1 MNIIRSSL
9 GLRAK
14 VALPFV
20 ISAVALIV
28 IGLFSVLTGRN
39 LVAHTDTLSENYL
52 PAVSEALNGD
62 RDLYQALVAQ
72 MSFISATENNEPTDQ
87 HKADFEENAG
97 QALERLNKAIE
108 RLRGTDISGKT
119 EGFRNTY
126 DRWLATARQS
136 MQVAQAGDPQAGHQL
151 LIGRSNELFG
161 QLRDYYDI
169 AGVHADEQAQILTHE
184 ASEEGGSSTIF
195 ILVTTAGAVIIS
207 VILFIIFLRMIIQ
220 SVDVLRKQLDNI
232 AQGEGDLTQRIPV
245 EMDDDLGNLARSFNH
260 VLENLQTMIGAIQN
274 LSRHLGEGASELS
287 TAARDNT
294 NGVTRQTDAI
304 SMVATAINE
313 MQSAIEEV
321 AGNASRAA
329 DITNQAQEKGR
340 NGATIIRSS
349 SVQVQRLAAQISK
362 AVEVIRKLSQDSE
375 NITSVLDVIRDI
387 ADQTNLLALNAAI
400 EAARAGEQGRGFAV
414 VADEVRTL
422 AKRTQQSTEDIQ
434 TMITALQTGVA
445 DVVSVMET
453 GSKEAVETEKLAT
466 EAEAELQGILE
477 SMADISDVNTSVA
490 SATEEQTQVV
500 DEINRSVTEINDLAA
515 EGLERSGSIDR
526 ISNSLDDYARELE
539 QQTGRFKV

>member
-1 MNIIRSSL
+1 MILKKSL

-14 VALPFV
+14 VALPFA
-20 ISAVALIV
+20 ISAIALMV
-28 IGLFSVLTGRN
+28 IGLFSVLTAQN
-39 LVAHTDTLSENYL
+39 LVSDTDTLSERYL

-72 MSFISATENNEPTDQ
+72 MSFINATENNESPDQ
-87 HKADFEENAG
+87 YLADFEENAG
-97 QALERLNKAIE
+97 QALERLEKAIE
-108 RLRGTDISGKT
+108 RLQGTGISEKT
-119 EGFRNTY
+119 TSFRNTY
-126 DRWLATARQS
+126 DRWLETARES
-136 MQVAQAGDPQAGHQL
+136 MRVAQSGDPTAGHKL
-151 LIGRSNELFG
+151 LAEQSNPLFSE
-161 QLRDYYDI
+161 LRDYYDQV
-169 AGVHADEQAQILTHE
+169 GVHADEQAQIVASE
-184 ASEEGGSSTIF
+184 ASQEGAASSVF
-195 ILVTTAGAVIIS
+195 ILVITAAAVI
-207 VILFIIFLRMIIQ
+207 VGALLFIVFLRLIIN
-220 SVDVLRKQLDNI
+220 SIGVLRQQLNNI

-245 EMDDDLGNLARSFNH
+245 EMDDDLGKLATSFNH
-260 VLENLQTMIGAIQN
+260 VLENLQAMIGSIQD
-274 LSRHLGEGASELS
+274 LSRQLGEGASELS
-287 TAARDNT
+287 SAARDN
-294 NGVTRQTDAI
+294 NDGVTRQTDAI

-329 DITNQAQEKGR
+329 DITKHAQEKGH
-340 NGATIIRSS
+340 NGATIIRNS

-434 TMITALQTGVA
+434 TMITALQTGVSDIVA
-445 DVVSVMET
+445 VMET
-453 GSKEAVETEKLAT
+453 GSQEAVETEKLAT

-477 SMADISDVNTSVA
+477 SMADISDMNTSVA
-490 SATEEQTQVV
+490 SATEEQTQVI
-500 DEINRSVTEINDLAA
+500 DEINRSVTEINDLAS
-515 EGLERSGSIDR
+515 ESMTRSSTIDR
-526 ISNSLDDYARELE
+526 ISDSLDSYARELE

>member
-1 MNIIRSSL
+1 MNIKNSL

-14 VALPFV
+14 VALPFA
-20 ISAVALIV
+20 ISAIALIV
-28 IGLFSVLTGRN
+28 IGLFSVLTAQN
-39 LVAHTDTLSENYL
+39 LVSDTDRLSERYL

-72 MSFISATENNEPTDQ
+72 MSFISATENNEQPEQ
-87 HKADFEENAG
+87 QKADFEENSS
-97 QALERLNKAIE
+97 QALERLNTAIE
-108 RLRGTDISGKT
+108 RLRGTGIEEKT
-119 EGFRNTY
+119 RDFRSAY
-126 DRWLATARQS
+126 DRWLNIARRS
-136 MQVAQAGDPQAGHQL
+136 MEVAQAGDPSAGHEL
-151 LIGRSNELFG
+151 LVGQSNDAFG
-161 QLRDYYDI
+161 QLRAFYDEVGI
-169 AGVHADEQAQILTHE
+169 HADELAQITANE
-184 ASEEGGSSTIF
+184 ASEEGLASSIF
-195 ILVTTAGAVIIS
+195 ILTITAGAVIVGI
-207 VILFIIFLRMIIQ
+207 ILFVIFLRLIIR
-220 SVDVLRKQLDNI
+220 SVTLLRKQLDDI
-232 AQGEGDLTQRIPV
+232 AQGEGDLTKRIPV
-245 EMDDDLGNLARSFNH
+245 EVNDDLGKLAVSFNH
-260 VLENLQTMIGAIQN
+260 VLENLQSMIGTIQD
-274 LSRHLGEGASELS
+274 LSRQLGEGASELS
-287 TAARDNT
+287 STARDNSA
-294 NGVTRQTDAI
+294 GVTRQTDAI

-321 AGNASRAA
+321 AGNASSAA
-329 DITNQAQEKGR
+329 DITKQAQEKGR
-340 NGATIIRSS
+340 NGATIIRNS

-434 TMITALQTGVA
+434 TMITALQTGVSDIVA
-445 DVVSVMET
+445 VMET

-477 SMADISDVNTSVA
+477 SMADISDMNTSVA

-515 EGLERSGSIDR
+515 ESMERSGSIDR
-526 ISNSLDDYARELE
+526 ISESLDSYARELE